1 MENLEN
7 NNQETNNT
15 QPENAEAGGQ
25 EKGGN
30 TKAQEYFKNRKQK
43 FFNRRNKEHREGGE
57 ESSPPQRGNGQ
68 RGEYRQYNNQPN
80 RNDNSNEAFQESG
93 NGWHTNIKNA
103 IEANKR
109 MHQARLSTDGK
120 LNTSTRSTI
129 RITPLGGLEEIGGN
143 ITVIETQNSAILVDV
158 GMSFPDDDMHGV
170 DILIPDFTY
179 LKSIKHK
186 IAGIVIT
193 HAHEDH
199 IGAVPYLFR
208 EMQFPLYGTPLP
220 LGMIGNKFDEHK
232 MSEYKKYFRA
242 VEKRKIIKIGE
253 FEVEWLHMTHSVIDA
268 SSLAITTEAGTIIHT
283 GDFKIDHTP
292 IDGYPADLHRLAYYG
307 EKGVLCLLS
316 DSTNSMRSGTTLSES
331 SVGPTF
337 DTIFSRSKGRVIMS
351 TFSSNIH
358 RVYQAIDMG
367 LKYNRKVAIIGRS
380 MERNLEVAMNL
391 GYIKLPFGI
400 FIDAAEVAKYPDNE
414 VLIVTTGSQGETM
427 SALYRMA
434 TNEHRHIKL
443 KPSDTVILSSSAI
456 PGNEGSVSTVL
467 NYILKSGST
476 VAYKDFSDIH
486 VSGHGAQEE
495 QKLMLRLVKP
505 KFFLPIHGEYQHVA
519 KHKETA
525 IACGVEERNI
535 LLMEDGD
542 QIELNARGMRKIKTV
557 KSGKVYIDNQRNNQ
571 IEEDVVMDRQELAE
585 NGIVMIVAFVDKQN
599 RVLLEKP
606 KVSSFGLVSDRDDR
620 NFSEEMENVLVSF
633 LQNANKEAIENKR
646 MLENEIRQVLKKHIF
661 RALKKYPVIVPTIF
675 VQ

>member
-1 MENLEN
+1 MENLEQN
-7 NNQETNNT
+7 NEQENSNSNGE
-15 QPENAEAGGQ
+15 QPAVQTEGSGERQRSARAE
-25 EKGGN
+25 
-30 TKAQEYFKNRKQK
+30 EYFKNRKQK
-43 FFNRRNKEHREGGE
+43 FTGPRRPREE
-57 ESSPPQRGNGQ
+57 RGNGENPAQ
-68 RGEYRQYNNQPN
+68 APGAQHPSDGQH
-80 RNDNSNEAFQESG
+80 
-93 NGWHTNIKNA
+93 GWHTNIKNA

-109 MHQARLSTDGK
+109 IQQNRLNTDIK
-120 LNTSTRSTI
+120 LNHNSKATV

-179 LKSIKHK
+179 LRSIKHK

-232 MSEYKKYFRA
+232 MLEYKRFFRA
-242 VEKRKIIKIGE
+242 VEKRRVIKIGD
-253 FEVEWLHMTHSVIDA
+253 FEVEWMHMTHSVIDA
-268 SSLAITTEAGTIIHT
+268 SSLAITCEAGTIIHT

-292 IDGYPADLHRLAYYG
+292 IDGYPADLHRLAHYG

-316 DSTNSMRSGTTLSES
+316 DSTNSMRPGATLSES

-358 RVYQAIDMG
+358 RVYQAIDKG
-367 LKYNRKVAIIGRS
+367 VKYNRKVAIIGRS

-414 VLIVTTGSQGETM
+414 VLIITTGSQGETM

-434 TNEHRHIKL
+434 VNEHRHIKL

-467 NYILKSGST
+467 NYILKAGAN

-505 KFFLPIHGEYQHVA
+505 KFFLPIHGEYQHVS

-525 IACGVEERNI
+525 ISCGVDERNI

-542 QIELNARGMRKIKTV
+542 QIEISSRSMRKIKTV

-585 NGIVMIVAFVDKQN
+585 NGIVIIVAFVDKQN
-599 RVLLEKP
+599 KTLLEKP

-620 NFSEEMENVLVSF
+620 HFSEEMENVLVSF
-633 LQNANKEAIENKR
+633 LQNANKEVVENKR